1 MGKAFST
8 IGDALKW
15 ASVRLN
21 EAGVEDAESEAE
33 FLLTGLLRVKRHELF
48 LDPSRPLTLNETE
61 LFQASITRRARREPA
76 QYITGI
82 AGFMGLDFKVTR
94 DTLIPRPETELL
106 VEEALNRAKGLTTE
120 KIIIDLCTGCG
131 CIAVAMAK
139 SLSGCRVYATDI
151 SAAALDVARENA
163 EAHGVMDRIEFL
175 KGDLYSPLE
184 PLGLRANTQLI
195 LSNPPY
201 VSEEEMAALP
211 TEIKEYEPRGA
222 LYGGEDGLVLIRR
235 IIETSPEYLAPD
247 GALIMEAGY
256 GQGAK
261 VLELIRGSG
270 AFREAEMKKDLAGIE
285 RVLVAVRDNPGK
297 RLPGN

>member
-21 EAGVEDAESEAE
+21 EAGIEDAETEAE
-33 FLLTGLLRVKRHELF
+33 FLFTWLLQVKRHELF
-48 LDPSRPLTLNETE
+48 LHRSRPLTLNEADR
-61 LFQASITRRARREPA
+61 LQASISRRTKREPA
-76 QYITGI
+76 QYITGM

-106 VEEALNRAKGLTTE
+106 VKEALGLARGFTTGKGP
-120 KIIIDLCTGCG
+120 IIIDLCTGCG

-139 SLSGCRVYATDI
+139 SLSDCRIYATDI

-163 EAHGVMDRIEFL
+163 EAHGVMDKIEFL
-175 KGDLYSPLE
+175 EGDLYSPLE

-201 VSEEEMAALP
+201 VSKEEMAALEP
-211 TEIKEYEPRGA
+211 EIKEYEPVDA
-222 LYGGEDGLVLIRR
+222 LYGGEDGLVFIRR
-235 IIETSPEYLAPD
+235 IIESSPEYLVQD

-256 GQGAK
+256 AQTGK
-261 VLELIRGSG
+261 VMGLIRGSV
-270 AFREAEMKKDLAGIE
+270 AFGQSEMKKDLAGIE
-285 RVLVAVRDNPGK
+285 RVLVALRGPEG
-297 RLPGN
+297 

>member
-1 MGKAFST
+1 MKKAFST
-8 IGDALKW
+8 IRDALKR

-33 FLLTGLLRVKRHELF
+33 FLLAGLLQLKRHELF
-48 LDPSRPLTLNETE
+48 LHPERPLTPDEADR
-61 LFQASITRRARREPA
+61 FQAFTTRRARREPA
-76 QYITGI
+76 QYITGV

-106 VEEALNRAKGLTTE
+106 VQEALELAKGFTTE
-120 KIIIDLCTGCG
+120 KGPVIIDLCTGCG

-139 SLSGCRVYATDI
+139 SLLDCRIYATDI
-151 SAAALDVARENA
+151 STAAIDVARENA
-163 EAHGVMDRIEFL
+163 EAHGVTERIEFL
-175 KGDLYSPLE
+175 EGDLYSPLE

-201 VSEEEMAALP
+201 VSKEEMATLP
-211 TEIKEYEPRGA
+211 PEIKDYEPAGA

-235 IIETSPEYLAPD
+235 IIETSPEYLTPG

-256 GQGAK
+256 GQAGH
-261 VLELIRGSG
+261 VMGFVRVSG
-270 AFREAEMKKDLAGIE
+270 AFEQAAMKKDLAGIE
-285 RVLVAVRDNPGK
+285 RVLVAVRGP
-297 RLPGN
+297 